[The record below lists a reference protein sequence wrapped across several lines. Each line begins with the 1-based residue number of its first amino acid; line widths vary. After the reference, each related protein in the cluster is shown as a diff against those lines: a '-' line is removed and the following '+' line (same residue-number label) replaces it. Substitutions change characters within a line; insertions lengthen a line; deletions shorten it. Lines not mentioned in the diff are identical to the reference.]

1 MCIRDRINKVENPTE
16 IKEMFKN
23 RVTPIIRHFLATD
36 ELFESLEE
44 SKMIELMLDVFMQNC
59 SLEELQTMDEETLT
73 RKIRRILGGRVM
85 FGLLSDLTP
94 EEMAIYEQTVKELR
108 NW

>member
-1 MCIRDRINKVENPTE
+1 MLTINKVENSIE

-36 ELFESLEE
+36 ELFESLDENL
-44 SKMIELMLDVFMQNC
+44 MIEEISKVFMQYC
-59 SLEELQTMDEETLT
+59 SVEELQTMDEEIIND
-73 RKIRRILGGRVM
+73 RIRRLLGGRVM

-94 EEMAIYEQTVKELR
+94 EEIAIYEQTVKDIR
-108 NW
+108 GK